1 MEIYVKAVRTL
12 LGMTQADVAAVLS
25 CSTRTIKRWESGEVH
40 TPVPMLRKLRSY
52 YLSMVE
58 YGQVSPRTKD
68 YFDDLFDVA
77 VLDVMKRRK

>member
-1 MEIYVKAVRTL
+1 MESYVKAVRIL

-25 CSTRTIKRWESGEVH
+25 RSTRTIKRWESGEVY

-58 YGQVSPRTKD
+58 YGRVSPRTKD
-68 YFDDLFDVA
+68 YLDDLFDVA
-77 VLDVMKRRK
+77 VLDAAKCRK